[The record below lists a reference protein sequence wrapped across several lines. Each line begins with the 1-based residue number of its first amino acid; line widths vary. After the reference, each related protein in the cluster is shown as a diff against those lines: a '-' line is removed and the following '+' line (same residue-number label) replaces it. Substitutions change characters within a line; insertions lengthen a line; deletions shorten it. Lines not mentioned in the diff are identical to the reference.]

1 MCGVISV
8 KQRRHRSGSDR
19 LLRQS
24 FIKRSSNY
32 IIDRHTPDDNAV
44 SSAIYDVWMLNILTC
59 KVLNTYDRGSASP
72 VGLVAVGSRF
82 AAATVEG

>member
-8 KQRRHRSGSDR
+8 KQRRHGSGSDR

-32 IIDRHTPDDNAV
+32 IINRHTPDDNAV
-44 SSAIYDVWMLNILTC
+44 SSAIHDVWMLNILTC

-72 VGLVAVGSRF
+72 VGLVAVGGRF